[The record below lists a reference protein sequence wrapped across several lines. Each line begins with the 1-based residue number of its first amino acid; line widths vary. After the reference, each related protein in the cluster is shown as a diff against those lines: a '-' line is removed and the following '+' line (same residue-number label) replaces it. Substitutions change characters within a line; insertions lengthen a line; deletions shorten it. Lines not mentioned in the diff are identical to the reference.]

1 MRMKSLYISF
11 FALLLLFAAGSLYAF
26 ELVPGDKEFTVK
38 TARLE
43 ALFRNGAIVHLIDRQ
58 TGRILANKEL
68 NDDKAP
74 VGLGILKDLDNF
86 RAAHIPWGEPSMGQ
100 HLKPDF
106 PLNNYWR
113 PDKRSIYKLEKTEKN
128 IVSASWTGLTNGKD
142 FLTDARLSL
151 EVASDSSGAL
161 TVRISGSNPAAALFG
176 GQCPLLNIDNEAK
189 IIVPSFGG
197 MLYTKD
203 GTPCLMPLGGSPFL
217 EAPILIAQLE
227 KKSIGVWMEDE
238 TFRPHYAFV
247 KRSGKSFSLAFESL
261 NLMPFEPHK
270 NFISPVMKID
280 IFNGDWKSAA
290 TPFRAW
296 YARLFEKEIK
306 VRDSVEWANK
316 ITNVFD
322 IYMTIPGSEV
332 LKKIAAV
339 LPHES
344 VMFQTWNGRAP
355 LFDTE
360 LPDWTPR
367 KGYVEGVKRIH
378 DNEFKT
384 MAYVN
389 TYCAN
394 YQSPVWK
401 RDNLSDFFMTRKNG
415 CWTYKGSSTNNSDSM
430 NEKLLGTVDGS
441 SSDKNQ
447 FADIPEKRLL
457 YGDPLSKRWRIYH
470 AEMMK
475 WWNSTTGTDANYED
489 TAGCTGDSGNGVVDG
504 IAAAQGSVEQ
514 MRLLLQTQP
523 SVPMSSEYGPS
534 GIAFGIKWAL
544 NYASHW
550 GNDIFKDYR
559 TNHQVPLTSYV
570 YGYRNWMTALM
581 CNNDKLMHT
590 VAASSDATGGMGF
603 MLVDYFLNRSLE
615 DLRKTDYSF
624 AGHLFLRAKLFAEK
638 ELKPYF
644 PEGNYP
650 PNIRCMYQGKD
661 GIYQYSDD
669 GRLQQMIGPDGTV
682 IYGRL
687 HGVTEVATS
696 LYLADW
702 PFQNGKKIYGLDP
715 EAHYPLFPRPENI
728 QEAAL
733 QIDNLP
739 GNAVVKK
746 YYEGSNFAYL
756 EINALSATPA
766 ETEISFKFN
775 KEFSHLIVNDSIRE
789 IKGNSLNLKTKL
801 PTKIV
806 VIAGAP
812 PCAEFNAPLAKPEQI
827 VTQIVSGRVQGK
839 SSMLG
844 QHERHKCNVQTLY
857 LNNGIEAYAD
867 FLFQVP
873 DTKDAAVELYMRNI
887 ADYVYG
893 ADDGTIVKV
902 LINGSVIKEFD
913 CRLDNPER
921 KNNPKALPYVF
932 DKDLHYW
939 NIPLGAY
946 AGKPILLSIVVDS
959 RKSTARDRQ
968 FISVPVLTR
977 NKAQVF
983 EEKVIKPEIPAKAAE
998 ASKLEPP
1005 KENIIGEN
1013 GVLNINGY
1021 FKEISGDL
1029 PTYWHQNTYA
1039 SFQPLG
1045 QIKVMNTQGKNA
1057 VKLTG
1062 ASKTTHLVSSC
1073 RIPVKADDKIE
1084 LCVKAQGEGTG
1095 VCGFYAYNAENNSF
1109 RQIGFAYKWFKV
1121 KPEMKEYSFT
1131 LNVKDAKDYK
1141 CTDIIPVIGTE
1152 GNAVVEFESITAKLI
1167 TAPAPKE

>member
-1 MRMKSLYISF
+1 MKF
-11 FALLLLFAAGSLYAF
+11 FMLLLLLASSTIYSF
-26 ELVPGDKEFTVK
+26 ESIPGDREFTVK
-38 TARLE
+38 TERME

-58 TGRILANKEL
+58 NGRILANKEL

-86 RAAHIPWGEPSMGQ
+86 RATHIPWGEPSMGQ

-113 PDKRSIYKLEKTEKN
+113 PDKRSIYKLEKNDKN
-128 IVSASWTGLTNGKD
+128 MVSASWTGLTNGSE
-142 FLTDARLSL
+142 FLSGAKLVLTAACDAN
-151 EVASDSSGAL
+151 GAL
-161 TVRISGSNPAAALFG
+161 TVQISGTSPSAALFG

-203 GTPCLMPLGGSPFL
+203 GTPGLIPLGGSPFL
-217 EAPILIAQLE
+217 EAPVLIAQID
-227 KKSIGVWMEDE
+227 KKSLGIWMEDE

-247 KRSGKSFSLAFESL
+247 KRSGKSFSLAFEPL
-261 NLMPFEPHK
+261 NLMPFETHK

-280 IFNGDWKSAA
+280 LFNGDWKSAA
-290 TPFRAW
+290 TPFRTW
-296 YARLFEKEIK
+296 YSKFFEKEIK
-306 VRDSVEWANK
+306 VRDGLEWANR

-322 IYMTIPGSEV
+322 IYMNIPDSEV
-332 LKKIAAV
+332 FKKIASV

-344 VMFQTWNGRAP
+344 IMFQTWNARAP

-415 CWTYKGSSTNNSDSM
+415 CWTYKGTSAKNKDSM
-430 NEKLLGTVDGS
+430 NEKLIGTVDSS

-447 FADIPEKRLL
+447 FLDIPEKRLL
-457 YGDPLSKRWRIYH
+457 YGDPLSKKWRIYH

-475 WWNSTTGTDANYED
+475 WWNSSTGTDANYED
-489 TAGCTGDSGNGVVDG
+489 TAGCTGDFGNGVVDG

-523 SVPMSSEYGPS
+523 AVPMSSEYGPS

-544 NYASHW
+544 NYASYW

-559 TNHQVPLTSYV
+559 TNHQVPMTSYI
-570 YGYRNWMTALM
+570 YGYRNWITALM
-581 CNNDKLMHT
+581 CNNDQLMHT
-590 VAASSDATGGMGF
+590 AAAASDATGGMGF
-603 MLVDYFLNRSLE
+603 MLVDYFITRSPE
-615 DLRKTDYSF
+615 DLQKIDYSF
-624 AGHLFLRAKLFAEK
+624 AGHLFLRAGLFANK

-650 PNIRCMYQGKD
+650 ANIRCMYSGKD
-661 GIYQYSDD
+661 GIYQYYDD
-669 GRLQQMIGPDGTV
+669 GHLQQMIGPDNTLL
-682 IYGRL
+682 YGRL
-687 HGVTEVATS
+687 HGVTEVATP
-696 LYLADW
+696 LYLDKW

-715 EAHYPLFPRPENI
+715 EAHYPLFPRPGNI

-733 QIDNLP
+733 QIDSLP
-739 GNAVVKK
+739 DSAVVKK
-746 YYEGSNFAYL
+746 YYEGSNFACL
-756 EINALSATPA
+756 EINTLPGGAA
-766 ETEISFKFN
+766 EIEIPFKFN
-775 KEFSHLIVNDSIRE
+775 KGFSHLIVNDSIQE
-789 IKGNSLNLKTKL
+789 IKESSLKLKVKL
-801 PTKIV
+801 PVKIV
-806 VIAGAP
+806 VIDGMP
-812 PCAEFNAPLAKPEQI
+812 QVAEFNAPLAKPEQI

-839 SSMLG
+839 SSMLSRLE
-844 QHERHKCNVQTLY
+844 QHKCNGQTLY

-893 ADDGTIVKV
+893 ADDGTIVKI
-902 LINGSVIKEFD
+902 LINGSVVKEFD
-913 CRLDNPER
+913 CRLDNPEH
-921 KNNPKALPYVF
+921 KNNSKALPYVF
-932 DKDLHYW
+932 DKDLRYW
-939 NIPLGAY
+939 NIPLAAY
-946 AGKPILLSIVVDS
+946 AGKPILLSVVTDS

-968 FISVPVLTR
+968 FISIPVLTK
-977 NKAQVF
+977 NSAQLF
-983 EEKVIKPEIPAKAAE
+983 EEKIIKPVTQMKAPETPKPAPARA
-998 ASKLEPP
+998 
-1005 KENIIGEN
+1005 NVVGEN
-1013 GVLNINGY
+1013 GVLNINGE
-1021 FKEISGDL
+1021 FKEVSGDL
-1029 PTYWHQNTYA
+1029 PVSWHQNTYA
-1039 SFQPLG
+1039 SFQPPG
-1045 QIKVMNTQGKNA
+1045 EIKVINTQGRNI
-1057 VKLTG
+1057 VKITG
-1062 ASKTTHLVSSC
+1062 AGKTTHMVSNC
-1073 RIPVKADDKIE
+1073 RIPVNADDKIE
-1084 LCVKAQGEGTG
+1084 ICVKAGGQGTG

-1109 RQIGFAYKWFKV
+1109 RQIGFSYKWFAL
-1121 KPEMKEYSFT
+1121 KPELKEYSFT
-1131 LNVKDAKDYK
+1131 LNVNNAKDYK
-1141 CTDIIPVIGTE
+1141 CTDIIMIFGTE
-1152 GNAVVEFESITAKLI
+1152 GNSVAEYESVTAKLI
-1167 TAPAPKE
+1167 AAPVQK